1 MVSRSYSS
9 DTNAAT
15 PVTKGQADCFDFSNV
30 VLTSS
35 PSESHGHAARSMKFR
50 DLHDTDTA
58 TTQYGT
64 AAPLTVKTTS
74 LKKSHFFGFCWYWS

>member
-58 TTQYGT
+58 TTHYVV
-64 AAPLTVKTTS
+64 LTP
-74 LKKSHFFGFCWYWS
+74 